1 MAGKPSCSQQAVQWC
16 VGHGFELIEWDKEPQ
31 PSQNGGGGDESEE
44 GTLSFH
50 IGCIVQLIISLP
62 PSLPFPPCFPPSL
75 SSSPSLLPSL
85 PLFLSLPA
93 SLPPSPSL
101 PLPPSLSLPSSPS
114 LPLPPFLSLPS
125 SPSLPLPPFLS
136 LPPSPSLPLSPFLS
150 LSPSCVVLDDF
161 PESTGVERMSEALQA
176 HVWPDMTMKSGAPG
190 ERSSVHTAA
199 HGQVKQEESQPV
211 AGEEKGVLSKHTSL
225 SISAT
230 AADSSQRR
238 IGE

>member
-1 MAGKPSCSQQAVQWC
+1 MATNTWERVEKQGVPPICLLVGATGVAGEPSCRQQAVQWC

-31 PSQNGGGGDESEE
+31 LSQNGGGGDESEE
-44 GTLSFH
+44 GALSFH

-62 PSLPFPPCFPPSL
+62 PSL
-75 SSSPSLLPSL
+75 SLLPSPL
-85 PLFLSLPA
+85 PLSPCFPLLSLSLPA
-93 SLPPSPSL
+93 SLPPCFPPSL
-101 PLPPSLSLPSSPS
+101 LPSLLLPLSLSLPSSPS
-114 LPLPPFLSLPS
+114 LPLPCFPV
-125 SPSLPLPPFLS
+125 
-136 LPPSPSLPLSPFLS
+136 S

-176 HVWPDMTMKSGAPG
+176 HVWPDMTMKSGALG

-199 HGQVKQEESQPV
+199 HGEVKQDESQPV

-238 IGE
+238 IGG